1 MCSHHFKNLV
11 EVYRP
16 NCPRG
21 HQGFAIADVVRAG
34 IIISSYLWPKFTVC
48 RFTLSI
54 RLHGLSTF
62 NDQTRGSKLR
72 AQGDD
77 VALARS
83 DDQQAKY
90 AAMLLEMG
98 KGDKFLDELLNP
110 FIEDRTLA
118 ALKALS
124 SSVTH

>member
-1 MCSHHFKNLV
+1 
-11 EVYRP
+11 
-16 NCPRG
+16 
-21 HQGFAIADVVRAG
+21 
-34 IIISSYLWPKFTVC
+34 
-48 RFTLSI
+48 
-54 RLHGLSTF
+54 LSTF